1 MEYSN
6 ILIIKMS
13 SLGDIIHA
21 LPFAAALRHRFPR
34 ATISWLVHPQFS
46 AFVPEAPLIDEV
58 LYFDKAAFKKMGWNE
73 KIAYAK
79 AKRQELHSKKFD
91 LVIDLQ
97 GLFKSG
103 ALAYLTGCKN
113 KIGYCQMREGSSLVS
128 KPIVGTHAKDHVIE
142 RYLDVARALGAD
154 CSKIEYPL
162 PNLDK
167 EAAEVAAMLANLRG
181 PYIVMAP
188 GARWETKQWP
198 AGHFAELG
206 RMFMA
211 DGYNVVL
218 AGAPADEPKGLE
230 IEEIVGQ
237 KGSSG
242 SVQRREAA
250 GKDKTSPVAERG
262 GAESGT
268 GALVNLIGKTNIRQL
283 GALIK
288 NSIFYVSADT
298 GPLHI
303 AAALQKPLA
312 AIYGPTKPDRTGPY
326 GDDRAVILT
335 SPIYCAGCLQKHCD
349 HWQCMAMVTP
359 EIVYKIFKNDGL
371 PLLKA

>member
-1 MEYSN
+1 VEYNN

-21 LPFAAALRHRFPR
+21 LPFAAALRRRFPR
-34 ATISWLVHPQFS
+34 ARISWLVHPQFS

-58 LYFDKAAFKKMGWNE
+58 LYFDKAAFKKMSWGE
-73 KIAYAK
+73 KAAYAK
-79 AKRQELHSKKFD
+79 KMRRELHSKKFD

-113 KIGYCQMREGSSLVS
+113 KIGYCQMREGSSLIS
-128 KPIVGTHAKDHVIE
+128 RPITGSHAHDHVIE
-142 RYLDVARALGAD
+142 RYLDVARYLGAD

-162 PNLDK
+162 PNLTK
-167 EAAEVAAMLANLRG
+167 EETQVAAMLPDMVK

-198 AGHFAELG
+198 TGHFARLG
-206 RMFMA
+206 QMFIR

-218 AGAPADEPKGLE
+218 AGAPGDGPKGTA
-230 IEEIVGQ
+230 IETMLKQGAVSQAAADMVG
-237 KGSSG
+237 S
-242 SVQRREAA
+242 
-250 GKDKTSPVAERG
+250 
-262 GAESGT
+262 
-268 GALVNLIGKTNIRQL
+268 LFNLIGKTNIRQL

-288 NSIFYVSADT
+288 DSIFYVSADT

-303 AAALQKPLA
+303 AAALGKPLVA
-312 AIYGPTKPDRTGPY
+312 VYGPTKPDRTGPY
-326 GDDRAVILT
+326 GDKDAVVLT
-335 SPIYCAGCLQKHCD
+335 SPIECAGCLKKHCD

-359 EIVYKIFKNDGL
+359 EMVYKVFKNKIL
-371 PLLKA
+371 SHK